1 MCIAISRISTLRAC
15 MRCGLINIHET
26 QNATSDSPE
35 SRCDLWR
42 LYRYQDSAGCLW
54 SAYSSTQHS
63 THLPGVLYRG
73 SSRPSSCQFEPRVSP
88 EVSSLVTVSNWMF
101 SFIITVRRSAVGG
114 PELRRFLAVCRSLS
128 IRRNVRVLLRSKRR
142 RENHWNKLR
151 RGLYQLTVL
160 LNANPAYF
168 EQVYW
173 TSVQSDQ
180 NSRNPPQM

>member
-1 MCIAISRISTLRAC
+1 VSNTQIHRHTHTDSALHMCIAISRISTLRAC

-26 QNATSDSPE
+26 QNATGDSPE

-88 EVSSLVTVSNWMF
+88 EVSSPLATGCFPSSSPF
-101 SFIITVRRSAVGG
+101 GDLQSAVQSYGAFWLFAG
-114 PELRRFLAVCRSLS
+114 VCLS
-128 IRRNVRVLLRSKRR
+128 GVAFV
-142 RENHWNKLR
+142 
-151 RGLYQLTVL
+151 
-160 LNANPAYF
+160 YF
-168 EQVYW
+168 YVPKDEGKI
-173 TSVQSDQ
+173 TGT
-180 NSRNPPQM
+180 N

>member
-1 MCIAISRISTLRAC
+1 MASVQVSGLGWLSLVSLLVYAAFYALAWGSLPWLIAAELLSVRAKS
-15 MRCGLINIHET
+15 L
-26 QNATSDSPE
+26 
-35 SRCDLWR
+35 
-42 LYRYQDSAGCLW
+42 AG
-54 SAYSSTQHS
+54 
-63 THLPGVLYRG
+63 GV
-73 SSRPSSCQFEPRVSP
+73 
-88 EVSSLVTVSNWMF
+88 VTVSNWMF

-128 IRRNVRVLLRSKRR
+128 IRRSVRVFLRSKRR

-160 LNANPAYF
+160 LNANPAYS